1 MIITIARTLG
11 SGGRQIG
18 EALAQRLGYHFYDNN
33 LLAEAAERSGISAEF
48 FVKADERAQQH
59 PITGGLFG
67 LRFPF
72 LSGNDANTALD
83 NDTLFKLQSDT
94 IQAIAEREDAIF
106 LGRCADYVLRERC
119 DCLRVFLFANKE
131 DAIRR
136 VMERKQ
142 LTREAAAELIE
153 KTNRQ
158 RESYYNHYASSS
170 WGKAQT
176 YDICLNTSLMGFD
189 SIVESLAALVLQ
201 LKEK

>member
-18 EALAQRLGYHFYDNN
+18 EALAQRLGYKFYDKN
-33 LLAEAAERSGISAEF
+33 LLAEAAEQSGISAEF
-48 FVKADERAQQH
+48 FAQADERAQQH

-72 LSGNDANTALD
+72 LSGNGGNNGLA

-94 IQAIAEREDAIF
+94 IQAIADRENAIF
-106 LGRCADYVLRERC
+106 LGRCADYVLREHK
-119 DCLRVFLFANKE
+119 DCLRVFLYANVN
-131 DAIRR
+131 DAARR

-142 LTREAAAELIE
+142 IDAEAAKELIE

-158 RESYYNHYASSS
+158 RAAYYNHYASSA

-176 YDICLNTSLMGFD
+176 YDLCLNTSLMDFD
-189 SIVESLAALVLQ
+189 AIVELLAGLAQRL
-201 LKEK
+201 EK

>member
-18 EALAQRLGYHFYDNN
+18 EALAQRLGYKFYDKN

-48 FVKADERAQQH
+48 FAQADERAQQH

-72 LSGNDANTALD
+72 LSGNGINNGLD

-94 IQAIAEREDAIF
+94 IRAIAKRENAVF
-106 LGRCADYVLRERC
+106 LGRCADYVLREHQ
-119 DCLRVFLFANKE
+119 DCLRVFLYADIK
-131 DAIRR
+131 DATRR

-142 LTREAAAELIE
+142 IDETTAAELIE

-158 RESYYNHYASSS
+158 REAYYNHYASSA
-170 WGKAQT
+170 WGKAKT
-176 YDICLNTSLMGFD
+176 YDLCFNTSLMDFD
-189 SIVESLAALVLQ
+189 AIVESLACLAQ
-201 LKEK
+201 RMEK